1 MNISAIWKWIWER
14 KRVLIIGTCICALV
28 LLAFSC
34 IFQDKTYQIRVSY
47 VYRGSENGLYPDGHR
62 LLRDDLIDIDRI
74 NEALEA
80 MRSKGWYEDISAE
93 KIQKNLSVRE
103 FLTNPVQDR
112 VQTLRAQGEA
122 YTYYNN
128 EFIITFT
135 QPVSLHLKDS
145 SDFFG
150 FFRDDR
156 SKEFVDE
163 LVKAVLLDFSESHTE
178 GDIFTNFAN
187 YMQIGDADYSKI
199 VDAYNDKV
207 DLCVNYL
214 YKKNATDSTFV
225 SDTTGLSFDDLIIAY
240 QSLKDVQISRLDK
253 FASSGKVT
261 RSLDELINQ
270 FEVDIE
276 NQNLVE
282 KKKLDESSLAKN
294 AMLEYDH
301 TFSENII
308 IVSVNEE
315 NGLYQARPK
324 TAYDTVTQRSLD
336 AGVAASLA
344 KNAADNKEQLIT
356 EYSASMSSGNASAKV
371 AEAEELVADVYAEY
385 DRLCQL
391 SSQTI
396 RDYQNEIYNNYIK
409 TTAVDNSSEMLM
421 WAIKLCIFLVLG
433 LCLSCAVCLLSDR
446 RRAKRDASERG

>member
-1 MNISAIWKWIWER
+1 MNIAAIWKWIWER
-14 KRVLIIGTCICALV
+14 KRALLIGACICALV

-34 IFQDKTYQIRVSY
+34 IFHDNSYQIRVSY

-80 MRSKGWYEDISAE
+80 MRAKGWYEDISAE

-112 VQTLRAQGEA
+112 VQTLRAQGES

-135 QPVSLHLKDS
+135 QPTTLHLKDS

-150 FFRDDR
+150 LLRDDR
-156 SKEFVDE
+156 SKEFVEE
-163 LVKAVLLDFSESHTE
+163 LVKAVLVDFSINHTE

-187 YMQIGDADYSKI
+187 YMQIGDADYTKI
-199 VDAYNDKV
+199 VDAYSDQV
-207 DLCVNYL
+207 ELCVNYL
-214 YKKNATDSTFV
+214 TRKKATDSTFV

-240 QSLKDVQISRLDK
+240 QSLKDVQISRLQK
-253 FASSGKVT
+253 YASSGKVT

-270 FEVDIE
+270 FKVDIE

-282 KKKLDESSLAKN
+282 KKKLDESNLAKG

-344 KNAADNKEQLIT
+344 KNAADNKEELIT
-356 EYSASMSSGNASAKV
+356 EYNASMNTGDVSAKV
-371 AEAEELVADVYAEY
+371 AEAEALVSDVYAEY
-385 DRLCQL
+385 DRLCAL

-396 RDYQNEIYNNYIK
+396 RDYQDEIYNNYIK
-409 TTAVDNSSEMLM
+409 TTAVDNGSALLYL
-421 WAIKLCIFLVLG
+421 AIRLCIFFVLG
-433 LCLSCAVCLLSDR
+433 LCLSCAVCLLADR

>member
-1 MNISAIWKWIWER
+1 MNISAIWKWLWDR
-14 KRVLIIGTCICALV
+14 RRALLIGTCVCALV

-34 IFQDKTYQIRVSY
+34 IFQDNTYQIRVSY
-47 VYRGSENGLYPDGHR
+47 VYRGSENGRYPDGHR

-80 MRSKGWYEDISAE
+80 MHSKGWYEDISAD
-93 KIQKNLSVRE
+93 KIQDNLSVRE

-112 VQTLRAQGEA
+112 VQTLRAQGES

-135 QPVSLHLKDS
+135 QPFSIHLKDA

-150 FFRDDR
+150 LFREDR

-163 LVKAVLLDFSESHTE
+163 LVKAVLIDFSQNHTE

-187 YMQIGDADYSKI
+187 YMQIGDADYDKI
-199 VDAYNDKV
+199 VDAYTDKV
-207 DLCVNYL
+207 DLCINYL
-214 YKKNATDSTFV
+214 NKKNSTDSTFV

-253 FASSGKVT
+253 YTFSGKVT

-270 FEVDIE
+270 MEVEIDD
-276 NQNLVE
+276 QNLVE
-282 KKKLDESSLAKN
+282 AKKLDESSISKS

-344 KNAADNKEQLIT
+344 RNTAENKEDLIT
-356 EYSASMSSGNASAKV
+356 EYTASMSTGNASAKV

-385 DRLCQL
+385 NRLCAL
-391 SSQTI
+391 SSKTI
-396 RDYQNEIYNNYIK
+396 ADYQDAISNNYIN
-409 TTAVDNSSEMLM
+409 TMAVEDDSVLLR
-421 WAIKLCIFLVLG
+421 WAVKLCLFFALG
-433 LCLSCAVCLLSDR
+433 LVLSCAICLVADR
-446 RRAKRDASERG
+446 RKAKRAASERG

>member
-1 MNISAIWKWIWER
+1 MNIAAIWKWLWGR
-14 KRVLIIGTCICALV
+14 KRVLLIGALV
-28 LLAFSC
+28 CMLVLAVLSC
-34 IFQDKTYQIRVSY
+34 LGQGKTYQVRVSY
-47 VYRGSENGLYPDGHR
+47 VYRGSENGRYPDGHR

-74 NEALEA
+74 NEALDA

-93 KIQKNLSVRE
+93 RIQDNLSVRD

-112 VQTLRAQGEA
+112 VQSLRAQGEA

-135 QPVSLHLKDS
+135 QPLSLHLKDT

-150 FFRDDR
+150 LFRKDR

-163 LVKAVLLDFSESHTE
+163 LVKAVLMDFAQNHTE
-178 GDIFTNFAN
+178 GDIFTDFAN

-207 DLCVNYL
+207 DLCINYL
-214 YKKNATDSTFV
+214 SKKNTADNTFV
-225 SDTTGLSFDDLIIAY
+225 SETTGLSFDDLIIAY

-253 FASSGKVT
+253 YSSSDKVT
-261 RSLDELINQ
+261 RSLNELINQ
-270 FEVDIE
+270 LEVDIE

-282 KKKLDESSLAKN
+282 KKKQDESSIAKS

-344 KNAADNKEQLIT
+344 RNTAENKETLIS
-356 EYSASMSSGNASAKV
+356 EYSASMSSGNISAKL
-371 AEAEELVADVYAEY
+371 AEAEDLVSDVYAEY
-385 DRLCQL
+385 DRLCEL
-391 SSQTI
+391 SSKTI
-396 RDYQNEIYNNYIK
+396 ADYQNEIYKNYIK
-409 TTAVDNSSEMLM
+409 TTAVENDAGLLKTI
-421 WAIKLCIFLVLG
+421 IKLCAFFVLG
-433 LCLSCAVCLLSDR
+433 LCLTCAVCLIAEK
-446 RRAKRDASERG
+446 RRAKKAA